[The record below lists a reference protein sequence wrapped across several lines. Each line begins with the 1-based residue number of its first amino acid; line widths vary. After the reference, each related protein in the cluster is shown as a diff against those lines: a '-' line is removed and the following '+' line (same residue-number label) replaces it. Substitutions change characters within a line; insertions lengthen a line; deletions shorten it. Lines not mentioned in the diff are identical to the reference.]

1 MEEARDIFA
10 EARIFL
16 KKRRLERMGIYVEL
30 KAYKV
35 DPQEPEKPA
44 EQLPKDSA

>member
-16 KKRRLERMGIYVEL
+16 KKRRLERMGIYAEF

-35 DPQEPEKPA
+35 DSKKDEPA
-44 EQLPKDSA
+44 EPARKDSA